1 MPSCSQQMHQAK
13 DEDDPELEHGKAHD
27 DMWTLD
33 LNTLKVRLINAQ
45 QTALLLSFAAWL
57 P

>member
-1 MPSCSQQMHQAK
+1 MHQAK

-33 LNTLKVRLINAQ
+33 LNTLKVCLINAQ